1 MAFRK
6 EYPHLVISSL
16 KAAVKAHRSYARL
29 QYTAFN
35 WYFLSMMKREGL
47 VRSLAIEDTIDGYQ
61 KIRVS
66 LPFLNSG
73 LPLFPDFK
81 IVSKPSRRI
90 TVTWRQL
97 KHILVN
103 RKVRPLLRT
112 EFGLEWGSS
121 AVQRQVGG
129 ELLFYLYM

>member
-1 MAFRK
+1 MTFRK
-6 EYPHLVISSL
+6 EYPHSVISSL
-16 KAAVKAHRSYARL
+16 KAAVKAKRSYARL
-29 QYTAFN
+29 QHTAFN
-35 WYFLSMMKREGL
+35 WYFLGIMKREGL
-47 VRSLAIEDTIDGYQ
+47 VRSLALEDTIGGHQ
-61 KIRVS
+61 KIKVS

-73 LPLFPDFK
+73 APLFPNFK

-97 KHILVN
+97 KHIAVN

-112 EFGLEWGSS
+112 EFGLEWGST

-129 ELLFYLYM
+129 ELLFYFYM